1 MSLFLLNWVANNV
14 VVAHMTNF
22 IFCRQTNR
30 QDKTTNRKDPW
41 NLRNGKKHTHTH
53 TNARTFV
60 VEMNCYRT
68 FLSKMNEIHKVSLT
82 YSIKIEM
89 KQVEEKVLN
98 ERGGVGGDAAD
109 ILGSRTGCWI
119 RISKSSCLIVR
130 RRIPWSRLLIPA
142 IDFAEWVI
150 NCK

>member
-1 MSLFLLNWVANNV
+1 ME
-14 VVAHMTNF
+14 
-22 IFCRQTNR
+22 
-30 QDKTTNRKDPW
+30 
-41 NLRNGKKHTHTH
+41 KKHTH

-98 ERGGVGGDAAD
+98 ERGGVGGDVTD

-130 RRIPWSRLLIPA
+130 RRIP
-142 IDFAEWVI
+142 
-150 NCK
+150 